1 MTKEAG
7 SEEKQ
12 FLDIFDQIKSL
23 QKAQAQTRGQVEEV
37 KNEVRQDLDEI
48 KKQLS
53 LLQRLAR
60 MTA

>member
-1 MTKEAG
+1 MTKAG
-7 SEEKQ
+7 SEEQ

-23 QKAQAQTRGQVEEV
+23 QRAQAQTRRQVEEV

-48 KKQLS
+48 KKELS
-53 LLQRLAR
+53 LLQRLVR

>member
-7 SEEKQ
+7 SEEEQ

-23 QKAQAQTRGQVEEV
+23 QRAQAQTRRQVEEV

-48 KKQLS
+48 KKELS
-53 LLQRLAR
+53 LLQRLVR